1 MMPLKWYAI
10 IVVTLLLLPVT
21 ACSQP
26 ESQPEHRFSYLC
38 GEMEKYIEQAQAI
51 ASDLENLNWNQFAD
65 VGVLCPPEGVCP
77 VFSLPIVEKTTITG
91 ESLERWVPLVER
103 LPFPET
109 AKTYS
114 VQCASCL
121 KLASGVC
128 SNSPYNESRTCTTET
143 KELTLAQWQELCSQL
158 QSALQGAGYLVSRNM
173 TVFSD
178 YTLPQLLVYFD
189 SSDEEVKQKYFNKFM
204 AKSDQYIQLHAELI
218 HNIQQAEQLSSDLAN
233 WQSSPQTTEE

>member
-1 MMPLKWYAI
+1 
-10 IVVTLLLLPVT
+10 VV
-21 ACSQP
+21 
-26 ESQPEHRFSYLC
+26 
-38 GEMEKYIEQAQAI
+38 
-51 ASDLENLNWNQFAD
+51 
-65 VGVLCPPEGVCP
+65 
-77 VFSLPIVEKTTITG
+77 SLPIVEKKTVTG

-121 KLASGVC
+121 KLASEVC
-128 SNSPYNESRTCTTET
+128 SNSPYNESKTGTPETE
-143 KELTLAQWQELCSQL
+143 ELTLAQWQELCGQL

-189 SSDEEVKQKYFNKFM
+189 SSDEGVKQKYFNKFM
-204 AKSDQYIQLHAELI
+204 AKSDKYIQLHAELI

-233 WQSSPQTTEE
+233 RQSSPQTTEE